1 MTTNAPFMTEHR
13 KMQKQAEVVDALLSF
28 VRSLKDN
35 GWTVHSVDQY
45 GEIQETLTMTDEY
58 VYQWLGIG
66 TKALERE
73 KQEAVNWVL
82 SGGY

>member
-1 MTTNAPFMTEHR
+1 MTTPTPLMTEHR
-13 KMQKQAEVVDALLSF
+13 KMKKQGPVVDALLSF

-35 GWTVHSVDQY
+35 GWTVHDVDQY
-45 GEIQETLTMTDEY
+45 GEIQETLDLTDKF
-58 VYQWLGIG
+58 VYQWLGID
-66 TKALERE
+66 TEVLEHE